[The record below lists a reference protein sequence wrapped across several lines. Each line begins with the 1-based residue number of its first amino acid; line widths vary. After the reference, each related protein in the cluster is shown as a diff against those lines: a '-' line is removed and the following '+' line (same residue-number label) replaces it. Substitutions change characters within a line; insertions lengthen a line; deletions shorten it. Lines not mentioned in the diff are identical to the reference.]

1 MKGDT
6 QMSASGKFSAFFEYE
21 KATKNTF
28 KYSEKPEP
36 GQPPRIGSLYVQ
48 KWAFGGESPPQRL
61 RVTMEPAR
69 SSPQQGKDSAQ

>member
-1 MKGDT
+1 MNASDT
-6 QMSASGKFSAFFEYE
+6 FTAFFHCE

-48 KWAFGGESPPQRL
+48 KWAFGTESPPQRL
-61 RVTMEPAR
+61 RVTVEIA
-69 SSPQQGKDSAQ
+69 SDSKKEEKESTR

>member
-1 MKGDT
+1 
-6 QMSASGKFSAFFEYE
+6 MSTSDKFTAIFEYE

-48 KWAFGGESPPQRL
+48 KWAFGTDNPPQKL
-61 RVTMEPAR
+61 RVTVESA
-69 SSPQQGKDSAQ
+69 SDSGKQGKEHAT